1 MLHVATVITNRED
14 FLLRES
20 HAEDLGKALGDLG
33 CKTLERNWLGR
44 AEAFDLTYDGKL
56 SSGAELLD
64 AADLTSAPIDVII
77 QPLAGRAKKLL
88 VADMDSTIIAQECID
103 EIADILGLKAKIA
116 PITEAAM
123 QGKLDFKEA
132 LFERVALL
140 KGATKGQLQ
149 QVFDERVRFNPGART
164 LIKTLKNNG
173 IKTAL
178 VSGGFHFFTDQIKA
192 ALGFDYVRANRLQF
206 EGDVLTGA
214 VDEPIIDSKAKRDFL
229 LKLSAGKPETTIA
242 LGDGANDIPMF
253 KAAGLSLCYH
263 GKPIAEEAA
272 TGRIRHSTLKGVLYI
287 LGFRETTFQQ

>member
-14 FLLRES
+14 FPLRES

-33 CKTLERNWLGR
+33 CKVLERTWLGD
-44 AEAFDLTYDGKL
+44 AEALDLAFEGKL
-56 SSGAELLD
+56 ASGTQLRD
-64 AADLTSAPIDVII
+64 AADLTPAPIDVII

-103 EIADILGLKAKIA
+103 EIASILGLKAKIA

-123 QGKLDFKEA
+123 QGKLDFKDA

-149 QVFDERVRFNPGART
+149 QVLDERVRFNPGART
-164 LIKTLKNNG
+164 LIKTLKHNG

-206 EGDVLTGA
+206 EGDVLTGI
-214 VDEPIIDSKAKRDFL
+214 VDEPIMDSKAKRDFL
-229 LKLSAGKPETTIA
+229 LKLSAGKPERTVAI
-242 LGDGANDIPMF
+242 GDGAN
-253 KAAGLSLCYH
+253 
-263 GKPIAEEAA
+263 GK
-272 TGRIRHSTLKGVLYI
+272 SVV
-287 LGFRETTFQQ
+287 